1 MIEQRTSEPDVR
13 DTQPTKLVVA
23 AAALQV
29 LTGLSVVLTGLQPV
43 LFGVRYRDVVDWVP
57 WVLVVV
63 GLLAIAFGAM
73 VGRAREWA
81 AVSGAALSVVLLL
94 GMLGWLVANLVWG
107 VFSCPGMMA
116 VPLALGGSVLGILAV
131 KPCMRAT
138 EARRRLRDE
147 GMELGF

>member
-1 MIEQRTSEPDVR
+1 MTNEPDVR
-13 DTQPTKLVVA
+13 DTQPTKVVLA
-23 AAALQV
+23 AAAFQV
-29 LTGLSVVLTGLQPV
+29 LTGLSVVLTGLQPM
-43 LFGVRYRDVVDWVP
+43 LFGVRYRDIFDWMP
-57 WVLVVV
+57 WVLVVAGV
-63 GLLAIAFGAM
+63 IAMVFGAA

-94 GMLGWLVANLVWG
+94 GMLAWLVANLMWG
-107 VFSCPGMMA
+107 VFSCPGMLA
-116 VPLALGGSVLGILAV
+116 VPLALAASVLGVLAV